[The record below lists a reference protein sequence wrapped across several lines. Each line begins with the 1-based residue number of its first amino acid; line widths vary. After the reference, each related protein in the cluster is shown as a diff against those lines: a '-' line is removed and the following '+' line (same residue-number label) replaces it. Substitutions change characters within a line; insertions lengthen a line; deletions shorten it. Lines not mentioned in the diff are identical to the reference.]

1 MITKPVDRY
10 ILYTGIAKIL
20 NGSMG
25 DGDDMSRLTGK
36 IALVT
41 GASKG
46 IGKAIARNLGGE
58 GATVVVNYATDRSG
72 ADRTVEEIVNAGGKA
87 WPVQGDFSNPEEITR
102 TFAEVETKHGKLDV
116 LVNNAGVASF
126 GPLERLTPEDFHRL
140 FNLNVLGL
148 LLSIQAGVKL
158 MRAGGSVINIGSLAG
173 SMPSAYGSIYSATK
187 AAVNNLSLS
196 LSKELGPKQ
205 IRVNALN
212 PGLVITEGL
221 QAAGFMEGER
231 YEAAVKNTPLG
242 RAGRPDDIGKVAVF
256 LASDESYWITG
267 QLLQAAGGVTL

>member
-20 NGSMG
+20 NGSVG

>member
-1 MITKPVDRY
+1 
-10 ILYTGIAKIL
+10 
-20 NGSMG
+20 
-25 DGDDMSRLTGK
+25 MSRLTGK

>member
-1 MITKPVDRY
+1 
-10 ILYTGIAKIL
+10 
-20 NGSMG
+20 
-25 DGDDMSRLTGK
+25 MSTLEGK

-46 IGKAIARNLGGE
+46 IGKAIARNLGSE
-58 GATVVVNYATDRSG
+58 AATVVVNYATDRIG
-72 ADRTVEEIVNAGGKA
+72 ADRTVEEIMNAGGQA
-87 WPVQGDFSNPEEITR
+87 WPVQGDFSHPAQITR
-102 TFAEVETKHGKLDV
+102 TFAEIETKHGKLDV

-126 GPLERLTPEDFHRL
+126 GPLERVTPEEFHRL

-148 LLSIQAGVKL
+148 LLSIQAGAKL
-158 MRAGGSVINIGSLAG
+158 MRDGGSVINIGSLAG

-187 AAVNNLSLS
+187 AAVNNLSIS

-231 YEAAVKNTPLG
+231 YEAAVKGTPLG
-242 RAGRPDDIGKVAVF
+242 RAGQPDDIGKIAVL

-267 QLLQAAGGVTL
+267 QLIQAAGGVTL

>member
-1 MITKPVDRY
+1 MR
-10 ILYTGIAKIL
+10 
-20 NGSMG
+20 
-25 DGDDMSRLTGK
+25 RLRGK

-46 IGKAIARNLGGE
+46 IGKAIASNLGAE
-58 GATVVVNYATDRSG
+58 GATVVVNYATDRDG
-72 ADRTVEEIVNAGGKA
+72 ADRTVQRIVDTGGQA
-87 WPVQGDFSNPEEITR
+87 WSVQGDFSNPEEIVR
-102 TFAEVETKHGKLDV
+102 TFAEIETKHSKLDV

-126 GPLERLTPEDFHRL
+126 GPLERVTPEDFHRL

-158 MRAGGSVINIGSLAG
+158 MRDGGSVINIGSLAG

-187 AAVNNLSLS
+187 AAVNNLSIS

-212 PGLVITEGL
+212 PGMVITEGL

-231 YEAAVKNTPLG
+231 YEAAVKGTPLG
-242 RAGRPDDIGKVAVF
+242 RAGQPDDIGKIAVF

-267 QLLQAAGGVTL
+267 QLIQAAGGVTL

>member
-1 MITKPVDRY
+1 
-10 ILYTGIAKIL
+10 
-20 NGSMG
+20 
-25 DGDDMSRLTGK
+25 MSRLTGK

-46 IGKAIARNLGGE
+46 IGKAIARNLGSE
-58 GATVVVNYATDRSG
+58 AATVVVNYATDRSG
-72 ADRTVEEIVNAGGKA
+72 ADRTVEEIVHAGGQA
-87 WPVQGDFSNPEEITR
+87 WPVQGDFSDPEEITR
-102 TFAEVETKHGKLDV
+102 TFAEIETKHGKLDV

-126 GPLERLTPEDFHRL
+126 GPLERVTPEEFHRL

-187 AAVNNLSLS
+187 AAVNNLSIS

-231 YEAAVKNTPLG
+231 YEAAVKSTPLG
-242 RAGRPDDIGKVAVF
+242 RAGKPDDIGKIAVF

-267 QLLQAAGGVTL
+267 QLIQAAGGVTL